1 MAKSI
6 EGKYSRLENTDI
18 KSNIKVEA
26 RIHDNYGLQGLS
38 YNEKKHL
45 ELSEIESLKNK
56 VREIMQNSFFVNF
69 NIDYA
74 EKNIEFINELKFELN
89 LYKNNNKNFYELVS
103 LAEVSNIILKE
114 KLKNARV
121 SN

>member
-1 MAKSI
+1 MK
-6 EGKYSRLENTDI
+6 
-18 KSNIKVEA
+18 
-26 RIHDNYGLQGLS
+26 
-38 YNEKKHL
+38 KKHL

-74 EKNIEFINELKFELN
+74 EKNIEDINELKFELN

>member
-1 MAKSI
+1 MNI
-6 EGKYSRLENTDI
+6 GCFNCQSRV
-18 KSNIKVEA
+18 KSNIKVET
-26 RIHDNYGLQGLS
+26 RIHDNYDLKGLS

-45 ELSEIESLKNK
+45 ELIEIECLKNK

-74 EKNIEFINELKFELN
+74 EKNIEAINELKFELN

>member
-1 MAKSI
+1 
-6 EGKYSRLENTDI
+6 
-18 KSNIKVEA
+18 
-26 RIHDNYGLQGLS
+26 
-38 YNEKKHL
+38 
-45 ELSEIESLKNK
+45 
-56 VREIMQNSFFVNF
+56 MQNSFFVNF

-74 EKNIEFINELKFELN
+74 EKNIEAINELKFELN

-121 SN
+121 SNWSTG

>member
-1 MAKSI
+1 
-6 EGKYSRLENTDI
+6 
-18 KSNIKVEA
+18 
-26 RIHDNYGLQGLS
+26 
-38 YNEKKHL
+38 
-45 ELSEIESLKNK
+45 
-56 VREIMQNSFFVNF
+56 MQNSFFVDF

-74 EKNIEFINELKFELN
+74 EKNIEAINKLKSELN

>member
-1 MAKSI
+1 M
-6 EGKYSRLENTDI
+6 
-18 KSNIKVEA
+18 
-26 RIHDNYGLQGLS
+26 
-38 YNEKKHL
+38 
-45 ELSEIESLKNK
+45 
-56 VREIMQNSFFVNF
+56 
-69 NIDYA
+69 
-74 EKNIEFINELKFELN
+74 EKNIEAINELKFELN

>member
-6 EGKYSRLENTDI
+6 EGKRLENTDI

-69 NIDYA
+69 NIDYT
-74 EKNIEFINELKFELN
+74 EK
-89 LYKNNNKNFYELVS
+89 
-103 LAEVSNIILKE
+103 ILK
-114 KLKNARV
+114 LLMSLSLN
-121 SN
+121 

>member
-1 MAKSI
+1 MK
-6 EGKYSRLENTDI
+6 
-18 KSNIKVEA
+18 
-26 RIHDNYGLQGLS
+26 
-38 YNEKKHL
+38 KKHL

-56 VREIMQNSFFVNF
+56 VREIMQNSFFVDF

-74 EKNIEFINELKFELN
+74 EKNIEAINKLKSELN

>member
-1 MAKSI
+1 MSV
-6 EGKYSRLENTDI
+6 
-18 KSNIKVEA
+18 NIITIFFFKL
-26 RIHDNYGLQGLS
+26 NY
-38 YNEKKHL
+38 Y
-45 ELSEIESLKNK
+45 II
-56 VREIMQNSFFVNF
+56 VFIDVNF

-74 EKNIEFINELKFELN
+74 EKNIEDINELKFELN